1 MISLS
6 KEKED
11 TFYVLQE
18 TFYFLVLCPMKR
30 AFLVVWGLLVILWI
44 SQISYTFAQPL
55 LTQGKAL
62 KLAEQY
68 IENSLS
74 DEAWKDNNPHI
85 SAQTPFHVDDSK
97 VVSYIEYKV
106 SCDSTPDCGFILVN
120 VDKNDV
126 AVPIA
131 SPTGNTPS
139 ELLDTGAWESDYYYF
154 SPFDIY
160 AENLETGFV
169 QALDPGKA
177 VDPREESDLKLSKE
191 EKDILKEQKQA
202 LKDELKAAKQQAKE
216 YKKSQDFKD
225 RKLEIQDQIFS
236 VPKEEFSM
244 KVLPQVNAVTYTS
257 PWASN
262 TFISWGT
269 YTVWCNW
276 QTPCYKQFNRWYWV
290 SRCPVWCTPNAL
302 WIIFGWYDRNGYP
315 DLLPWTA
322 ARINN
327 SDIDS
332 MISQIGTY
340 MWTSCSWGEW
350 ATSWWNTDDWIQYA
364 KDKWYTSA
372 YGSNYTFSTFLD
384 LFNKIKN
391 EVNNNRPSILH
402 IGKPPLAT
410 LPHSIVVFWYR
421 YNTTPYIVRVNM
433 WWWWGILNN
442 WYYWSNIDQNLSSI
456 YYNSAEWYSHQPFWL
471 SRIYM
476 N

>member
-1 MISLS
+1 
-6 KEKED
+6 
-11 TFYVLQE
+11 
-18 TFYFLVLCPMKR
+18 MKR

-244 KVLPQVNAVTYTS
+244 KVLPIANADTWTSSGNWYTAPSSSNIFVNGPVNPCGSKIPCYQQFSTTYSSSSCYVWCAPVAMWMIFWYYDRTWRYPNLLSWTASDTNSTSVKDMIKLIWGHMWTYCNWNAWSTALKNIWKGIYYARWKWYINSTAVKTDGTPTSLYTS
-257 PWASN
+257 IQSEIDNQRP
-262 TFISWGT
+262 TI
-269 YTVWCNW
+269 
-276 QTPCYKQFNRWYWV
+276 
-290 SRCPVWCTPNAL
+290 L
-302 WIIFGWYDRNGYP
+302 
-315 DLLPWTA
+315 
-322 ARINN
+322 NN
-327 SDIDS
+327 SSHSMVAFWYRLNSTSPIARVNIWWGSNDKLVSWWNNYYTSNIDYNLNSIYYGSSMKTAINS
-332 MISQIGTY
+332 MIS
-340 MWTSCSWGEW
+340 
-350 ATSWWNTDDWIQYA
+350 
-364 KDKWYTSA
+364 
-372 YGSNYTFSTFLD
+372 
-384 LFNKIKN
+384 
-391 EVNNNRPSILH
+391 
-402 IGKPPLAT
+402 
-410 LPHSIVVFWYR
+410 VVIA
-421 YNTTPYIVRVNM
+421 N
-433 WWWWGILNN
+433 
-442 WYYWSNIDQNLSSI
+442 
-456 YYNSAEWYSHQPFWL
+456 
-471 SRIYM
+471 
-476 N
+476 